1 MGTRKNGL
9 TADDWHD
16 TLTAMRPAYNALSRI
31 CMSHKRRT
39 TQHLVAENAMQSM
52 VDLAKLH
59 GRHGHYYFI
68 TPPHSTHN
76 NA

>member
-1 MGTRKNGL
+1 MGTRKDGL
-9 TADDWHD
+9 TPDDWHD
-16 TLTAMRPAYNALSRI
+16 SLMAMRPAYRSFQQI

-39 TQHLVAENAMQSM
+39 TAHLVAENAMASM